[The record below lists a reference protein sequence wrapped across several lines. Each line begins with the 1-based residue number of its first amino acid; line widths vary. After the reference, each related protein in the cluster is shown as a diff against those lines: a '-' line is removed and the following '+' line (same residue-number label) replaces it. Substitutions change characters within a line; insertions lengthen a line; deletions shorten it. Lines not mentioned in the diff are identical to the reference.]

1 MSQTPKIVVA
11 YFTAWSIYGRSYFV
25 SDIDGTKLTHIN
37 YAFANIGA
45 DGTVVLGD
53 SWADV
58 EKTFDGDTWDQPLK
72 GNFNQLLKLK
82 QKYPHLRTLISVGG
96 WVSLNSSIPFVI
108 VDLSRHGLGNF
119 LTLLLRLKVEESLLN
134 HALISFKSMV
144 LMGLISIGKSLLLSF
159 DLVDSSFASK
169 GIPCFWWSSWKYS
182 PTRRQAKLCSFT
194 SSHSSTA

>member
-1 MSQTPKIVVA
+1 MSKGSKIVLG

-37 YAFANIGA
+37 YAFANISA
-45 DGTVVLGD
+45 DGSIVLGD

-96 WVSLNSSIPFVI
+96 WVSVNCWIEFV
-108 VDLSRHGLGNF
+108 DADSSRHGPGNF
-119 LTLLLRLKVEESLLN
+119 LTSL
-134 HALISFKSMV
+134 
-144 LMGLISIGKSLLLSF
+144 
-159 DLVDSSFASK
+159 
-169 GIPCFWWSSWKYS
+169 
-182 PTRRQAKLCSFT
+182 
-194 SSHSSTA
+194 